1 MFKKSGIFWIKTLLY
16 QCGFSTLVI
25 FLVSC
30 KPDLPDAV
38 DQAYQELPDVID
50 YNFHVKPIISDRCY
64 ACHGPDKETRKAGLR
79 LDIEENAFV
88 ALESG
93 SRAFVHGNLKK
104 SEVINRILS
113 DDPEQQM
120 PPPDSK
126 LSLDAK
132 EIATIVKWVEQG
144 AEWKPHWSFIVP
156 EKTEVPNSFPE
167 EWKPLNEIDHFI
179 YQRLDQE
186 KLTPSPKADKERL
199 IRRVTMDLTGLPPSL
214 DELDAYL
221 NDQSEEA
228 YEKVVDRLLAS
239 DAHAERLA
247 MEWMDLSRYAD
258 SHGLH
263 ADGYRYMWPWRDWVI
278 KAFKDNM
285 HYDQFVTWQLAGDL
299 LPDATQDQ
307 ILATAFN
314 RNNPMTAEGGVIDE
328 EWRVEY
334 VADRTNTIATAFMGL
349 TMECARCHDHKF
361 DPVSQ
366 KEYYQLSAFFN
377 QMTELGMTGDD
388 GNFGPQLLM
397 TKEEDDEKIAEI
409 KSMLARHK
417 SELEQSRGSISVEK
431 SAVPSLK
438 SISGIAV
445 YHPFEKSNKDK
456 EGRSVIDGISQS
468 KSRNKEVVFEP
479 GKFGKAVRLTGEYDE
494 ISLGGIGT
502 YEAHEAFSAGA
513 WINTSKRKKDHLQT
527 ILGNTGQK
535 NNFWRGW
542 DFELKSNNQVSL
554 RLIHSLPDNYI
565 QVTTSDSV
573 KLNEWTHIMFTYDGS
588 MTAMGV
594 KLYINGREA
603 ESEIEFDDLFKS
615 IYPVK
620 VGDHTPDDRPLRV
633 GRSYRAHTGEFG
645 LYKGLLDEL
654 RIYNRELTALEVFLV
669 SQVSEQPNEKLIQE
683 HYLARHPDIQ
693 QKKETIRQL
702 NKDLLG
708 VVDQIPEV
716 MVMRDDEDPG
726 ETYLLNRGQYNARG
740 EVVTAA
746 TPESVLS
753 YPDEYPQNRL
763 GLAKWL
769 FMDKNP
775 LTARVAVN
783 RYWQMIFGS
792 GIVTTANDFGS
803 QGALPTHP
811 ELLDWLAVDF
821 KDSGWDVRKLLKQMV
836 MSSTYQQSSRF
847 REELEQVDPQNTLLA
862 KSPSYRWPAEMIRDN
877 ALASSGLLVK
887 KIGGKSVK
895 PYQPDSLWIE
905 LGNFSHILLY
915 FHQDHG
921 DDLYRRSMYT
931 FIRRTSPPPYMTTF
945 DVAPRSVCVVKREIT
960 NTPLQALNL
969 MNDPQFVEAAKVL
982 AERVLKDK
990 ATDPEQ
996 QITKA
1001 FRLVTSRLPNEKEL
1015 DVLMDVYKREED
1027 RYSQQS
1033 ASAGQLLTVGEYQVD
1048 KGLPQSKLAAMT
1060 IVANT
1065 LLNLD
1070 EAYTKR

>member
-1 MFKKSGIFWIKTLLY
+1 MFKKSGIIKTYLLINPWLL
-16 QCGFSTLVI
+16 CGILI
-25 FLVSC
+25 FIASC
-30 KPDLPDAV
+30 RTDLPSEV
-38 DQAYQELPDVID
+38 DQAYAELPEVID

-79 LDIEENAFV
+79 LDIEENAFA

-104 SEVINRILS
+104 SEAINRILT
-113 DDPEQQM
+113 DDPEQVM

-126 LSLDAK
+126 LSLDAR
-132 EIATIVKWVEQG
+132 EVATIVKWVKQG

-156 EKTEVPNSFPE
+156 EKPEVPDDFPD
-167 EWKPLNEIDHFI
+167 EWAPNNEIDHFI
-179 YQRLDQE
+179 YQRLGQE

-214 DELDAYL
+214 EEVDAFVK
-221 NDQSEEA
+221 DQSDAA
-228 YEKVVDRLLAS
+228 YEKVVDRLLDS

-278 KAFKDNM
+278 KAFRENM
-285 HYDQFVTWQLAGDL
+285 QYDQFVTWQLAGDL
-299 LPDATQDQ
+299 LPNPTQEQ

-334 VADRTNTIATAFMGL
+334 IADRTNTTATAFMGL

-397 TKEEDDEKIAEI
+397 TREEDEEKIDAI
-409 KSMLARHK
+409 KSMLAKHK
-417 SELEQSRGSISVEK
+417 AELNRTINNIEVEQKSVPAPGSV
-431 SAVPSLK
+431 
-438 SISGIAV
+438 SGIAI
-445 YHPFEKSNKDK
+445 YHPFEKAVKDK
-456 EGRSVIDGISQS
+456 EGRSMLDGISGS
-468 KSRNKEVVFEP
+468 KSRKEVVFEP

-494 ISLGGIGT
+494 ISLGGMGT
-502 YEAHEAFSAGA
+502 YEAYEAFSAGA
-513 WINTSKRKKDHLQT
+513 WINTSKRKQDNLQT
-527 ILGNTGQK
+527 IFGNTGQK

-542 DFELKSNNQVSL
+542 DFELKPTNQVSL

-565 QVTTSDSV
+565 QVTTIDSV
-573 KLNEWTHIMFTYDGS
+573 RVNDWTHIMFTYDGS
-588 MTAMGV
+588 MQASGV
-594 KLYINGREA
+594 MLYINGVEA
-603 ESEIEFDDLFKS
+603 ESVVQFDNLFKS

-645 LYKGLLDEL
+645 LYKGLLDEV
-654 RIYNRELTALEVFLV
+654 RIYNRELTALEVLLV
-669 SQVSEQPNEKLIQE
+669 SQVEKEPHEKLIRDHQ
-683 HYLARHPDIQ
+683 LAVHPDILK
-693 QKKETIRQL
+693 QKSTIRQL
-702 NKDLLG
+702 NKELLT
-708 VVDQIPEV
+708 VVDPIPEV
-716 MVMRDDEDPG
+716 MVMRDDENPVN
-726 ETYLLNRGQYNARG
+726 TYLLNRGQYNARG
-740 EVVTAA
+740 EVVLPA
-746 TPESVLS
+746 TPENVLS
-753 YPDEYPQNRL
+753 YPDEFPQNRL
-763 GLAKWL
+763 GLARWL
-769 FMDKNP
+769 FMDENP

-783 RYWQMIFGS
+783 RYWQMIFGT

-821 KDSGWDVRKLLKQMV
+821 RESGWDVRSLLKHMV
-836 MSSTYQQSSRF
+836 MSATYQQSSKF
-847 REELEQVDPQNTLLA
+847 RKELEQVDPQNLLLA
-862 KSPSYRWPAEMIRDN
+862 KSPSYRWPAEMVRDN
-877 ALASSGLLVK
+877 ALASSGLLVRK
-887 KIGGKSVK
+887 VGGKSVK

-905 LGNFSHILLY
+905 LGNFSHVLLY

-921 DDLYRRSMYT
+921 KDLYRRSMYT

-982 AERVLKDK
+982 AERVIRDNTGDL
-990 ATDPEQ
+990 EE

-1001 FRLVTSRLPNEKEL
+1001 FRLITSRWPNEEEL
-1015 DVLMDVYKREED
+1015 EVLTQVYEREKD
-1027 RYSQQS
+1027 RYSHQS
-1033 ASAGQLLTVGEYQVD
+1033 DEAVKLLNVGEYEVD
-1048 KGLPQSKLAAMT
+1048 KGLLPSNLAAMT